1 MKSSHI
7 KSLLLASALLMPLS
21 GFAAESDSVKTEIK
35 DSVITTKIK
44 AEYAKDKLV
53 SATHVKVETD
63 NAGVVKLSGTA
74 KTKAEADQA
83 VTLAKNVKGVT
94 SVENN
99 IQIKADE

>member
-1 MKSSHI
+1 MKSNHI

-21 GFAAESDSVKTEIK
+21 GFAADSDSVKTELK

-44 AEYAKDKLV
+44 AGFAKDKLV
-53 SATHVKVETD
+53 SATQVKVETD